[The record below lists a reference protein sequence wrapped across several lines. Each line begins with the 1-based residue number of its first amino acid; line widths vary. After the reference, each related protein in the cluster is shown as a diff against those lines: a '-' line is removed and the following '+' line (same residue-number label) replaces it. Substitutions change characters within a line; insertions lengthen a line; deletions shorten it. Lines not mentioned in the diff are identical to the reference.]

1 MASETKPAVPTKQNW
16 GKTPW
21 TVEFHPELRA
31 IPESVDFAVI
41 GAGFAGCAAA
51 AWLKHVA
58 PEKSVALFESER
70 IGAGSSGHTGGTALQ
85 GSAAGNL
92 PGLGD
97 VLGGLADT
105 LRELRVDADLALPGA
120 WELKHNIDA
129 PNSAIRWRDSGVLS
143 VAKEVSG
150 GTIDPGKMVGGL
162 ARAAHDA
169 GALVFEN
176 ARVTSINFGE
186 PLRLTI
192 GEKQVRA
199 QRLLITTNAQ
209 SLELSGLVARGEPKF
224 TLALATA
231 PLTGEQLE
239 LLGLASRHV
248 FYTEDLPYLWGRLL
262 NNDSVVFGAGLVH
275 LEDWRDLEAI
285 DVSAGEVARLFST
298 LEKRVHGFHDVLRK
312 VKITHR
318 WGGPILFANEW
329 VPVFERHPKSDRAFV
344 LGAWSGHG
352 VAISVH
358 LGRWAAEALLGH
370 RELPAWRDASGD
382 EE

>member
-1 MASETKPAVPTKQNW
+1 MASESKPTVPMKQNW
-16 GKTPW
+16 GNAPW
-21 TVEFHPELRA
+21 TVEFHPEPRA

-41 GAGFAGCAAA
+41 GTGFAGCAAA

-58 PEKSVALFESER
+58 PEKSVALFEAER

-97 VLGGLADT
+97 VLSGLADT

-120 WELKHNIDA
+120 WELKHNIEA
-129 PNSAIRWRDSGVLS
+129 AGSPIRWRDSGVLS
-143 VAKEVSG
+143 VAKEVAG

-169 GALVFEN
+169 GAFVFEN
-176 ARVTSINFGE
+176 ARVTNIDFSE
-186 PLRLTI
+186 PLRLTV
-192 GEKQVRA
+192 GERQVRA
-199 QRLLITTNAQ
+199 RRVLITTNAQ

-239 LLGLASRHV
+239 LLGLSSRHV

-262 NNDSVVFGAGLVH
+262 NDNSVVFGAGLVH
-275 LEDWRDLEAI
+275 LKDWRDLAAI
-285 DVSAGEVARLFST
+285 DVSTGETARLFST
-298 LEKRVHGFHDVLRK
+298 LEKRVHGFHDVLRGIE
-312 VKITHR
+312 ITHR

-329 VPVFERHPKSDRAFV
+329 VPVFERHPKSDRAIV

-358 LGRWAAEALLGH
+358 LGRWAAEALLER
-370 RELPAWRDASGD
+370 RELPDWRDASGD